1 MTDWEFYW
9 TASGNQVVSEE
20 VHDILPKAGRAVLGA
35 LLERIRTGETL
46 SADVR
51 RLDKDLLEARLTWNG
66 QEFRVHFAH
75 ARLGGEPVLLA
86 VRAVNKK
93 TQKVRQ
99 ADLRVS
105 KSRLRDWT
113 DRRP

>member
-1 MTDWEFYW
+1 MADWEFYW
-9 TASGNQVVSEE
+9 TAAGNQVVSQEI
-20 VHDILPKAGRAVLGA
+20 HDILPKAGRIALGA
-35 LLERIRTGETL
+35 LLERIQTGETL
-46 SADVR
+46 SSDVG
-51 RLDKDLLEARLTWNG
+51 RLDRDLLEARLTWDG

-93 TQKVRQ
+93 TQRARQ
-99 ADLRVS
+99 ADVKVS

-113 DRRP
+113 QRQP